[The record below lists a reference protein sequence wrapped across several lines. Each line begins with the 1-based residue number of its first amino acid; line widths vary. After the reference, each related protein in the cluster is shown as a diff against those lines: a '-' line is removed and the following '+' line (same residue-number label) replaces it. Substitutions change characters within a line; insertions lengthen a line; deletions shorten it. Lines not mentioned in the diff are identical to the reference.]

1 MRAFVK
7 VDLLT
12 GKTRLIGKSTRP
24 QLWKARVTA
33 TKGDIQDV
41 YEFDIKRKCKLSDI
55 LTDFS
60 DLIWS
65 EIKEMRGQ
73 AFDSVIC
80 EVGV

>member
-12 GKTRLIGKSTRP
+12 GKTRLICKSSRP

-33 TKGDIQDV
+33 IKDGVQDV

-55 LTDFS
+55 LADFS
-60 DLIWS
+60 DVIWN

-73 AFDSVIC
+73 TFDSVIF